1 MATHEGI
8 VFSLSEVGCHECD
21 GHLFQFGDLVIWD
34 WWGDC
39 GNWGCSDFFYSSE
52 QFVYYIALE
61 VWVMSM
67 VLKGDHQGFHSF
79 VIEPGVKYG

>member
-1 MATHEGI
+1 
-8 VFSLSEVGCHECD
+8 
-21 GHLFQFGDLVIWD
+21 
-34 WWGDC
+34 
-39 GNWGCSDFFYSSE
+39 
-52 QFVYYIALE
+52 LE